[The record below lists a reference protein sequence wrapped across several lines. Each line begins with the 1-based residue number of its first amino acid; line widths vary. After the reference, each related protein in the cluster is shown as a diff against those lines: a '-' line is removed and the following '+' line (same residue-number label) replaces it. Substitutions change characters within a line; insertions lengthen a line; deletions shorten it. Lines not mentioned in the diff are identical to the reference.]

1 MSLGPTGIKSAA
13 WRFYKGRRLL
23 LIAVWA
29 ILFSYVVYPALRT
42 FLQSFLEAG
51 RLSFAHYQSF
61 FALRADATWSDLFQS
76 WSWWDGSRVLSPG
89 LQAMYG
95 SLLVS
100 VLSVLLAGLLGIP
113 IAFFFERNAFPGR
126 SLFAALML
134 LPLTL
139 PPVVGVV
146 SFDLLFSE
154 SGMLPRGLAAL
165 FGLESPPFH
174 FSGRAGIIAVHG
186 YAFFPFFFL
195 LISNAIRDMDS
206 SLVEASRGMGNS
218 ALKTFWKIEIPMLV
232 PALFGGSVMVF
243 MLSMASFSA
252 PVLFDVDG
260 MYLSTHIYNLKAQNL
275 MPEAFASTT
284 VFAFTSLSLLMVL
297 RLLRGNTK
305 YQPVGKGVPRHRYVI
320 RTKLGRMIAA
330 LSGCAILFVV
340 LLPHLTILL
349 WSFTRD
355 GSWTYQVIPPE
366 YTLDNYV
373 RLLGQGSAGATV
385 FQPVKN
391 SLWMASFATA
401 LNLLVGIGA
410 AYVIKVRGTVGRG
423 LTDLMV
429 MFAWALPGTV
439 IAINLL
445 VVFNEPSWLAFGMNL
460 SGSVFL
466 LPIAYF
472 VRNIPLIVRP
482 LVAAWERTGEEV
494 EEAARSLG
502 SGRIRMLRTV
512 SLPMI
517 FPSLVAGGLLAFVTA
532 LGEFVSSAVLY
543 SPQNKPISM
552 AIFGEFHAGA
562 YGLCS
567 AYGVLLILLIAT
579 VMFLGRKSLQ
589 GPAM

>member
-1 MSLGPTGIKSAA
+1 MQ
-13 WRFYKGRRLL
+13 
-23 LIAVWA
+23 
-29 ILFSYVVYPALRT
+29 T
-42 FLQSFLEAG
+42 FLQSFLKEGGFSLAQY
-51 RLSFAHYQSF
+51 SHF
-61 FALRADATWSDLFQS
+61 FSLRSDADFQDLLET
-76 WSWWDGSRVLSPG
+76 WSWWEGSRVLSPG

-100 VLSVLLAGLLGIP
+100 ILSVLLAGMLGIP
-113 IAFFFERNAFPGR
+113 IAFFFERNEFPSR

-154 SGMLPRGLAAL
+154 SGMIPRGIAAIL
-165 FGLESPPFH
+165 GLDSPPFS
-174 FSGRAGIIAVHG
+174 FTGRGGIVAVHG

-195 LISNAIRDMDS
+195 MISNAIRDTDS
-206 SLVEASRGMGNS
+206 SLVEASRGMGNG
-218 ALKTFWKIEIPMLV
+218 AWKTFWKVEIPMLV
-232 PALFGGSVMVF
+232 PALFGAAVMVF

-260 MYLSTHIYNLKAQNL
+260 MYLSTHIYNLKSQNL
-275 MPEAFASTT
+275 MTEAYTATAIFA
-284 VFAFTSLSLLMVL
+284 AASLSLLVIL
-297 RLLRGNTK
+297 RYLRGATK
-305 YQPVGKGVPRHRYVI
+305 YQPVGKGVPRRRYQVQTPWGRSAASI
-320 RTKLGRMIAA
+320 LGT
-330 LSGCAILFVV
+330 LILFLV
-340 LLPHLTILL
+340 LLPHLSILL

-355 GSWTYQVIPPE
+355 GSWTYQILPPE
-366 YTLDNYV
+366 YTVENYV
-373 RLLGQGSAGATV
+373 RLLGQGAAGATV
-385 FQPVKN
+385 LQPVKN

-401 LNLLVGIGA
+401 LNLIVGIGA
-410 AYVIKVRGTVGRG
+410 AYVIKARGTVGRG
-423 LTDLMV
+423 FTDFMV

-445 VVFNEPSWLAFGMNL
+445 VAFNQPSWLALGMSL

-472 VRNIPLIVRP
+472 VRNIPLVVRP

-502 SGRIRMLRTV
+502 SGRLRMLRTV

-543 SPQNKPISM
+543 TPENKPISM
-552 AIFGEFHAGA
+552 AIFSEFHAGS

-589 GPAM
+589 GPGL